1 MKNKGILCTILSAT
15 IFGVIPIFCAN
26 AYDLGAN
33 PPTLIFLRNLFI
45 LPILFCFVKK
55 QGCGFKIEL
64 IVYLRIF
71 LVGIFGMT
79 ITGLLLYSSYQSVPL
94 GTATTLSF
102 LYPLMIAIFGFCFFK
117 ERISKTQV
125 LILLVATLGIGFFI
139 DGQEASIIGVIC
151 ATLSSVTYAAYM
163 VGVEKW
169 KLSEINSYLFTFYLA
184 LNASVV
190 MFLFNLLTGQMV
202 YDLPPLAYGY
212 ATLIGIFASF
222 LAVFLLQIGIKYL
235 GAGKAAIFC
244 MFEPI
249 TSVLLDCLIFKEP
262 LTFSKFLGS
271 LFIICAVM
279 AMILVNQRQSKEL
292 ILKES

>member
-15 IFGVIPIFCAN
+15 IFGVIPIFCSN
-26 AYDLGAN
+26 AYALGAN
-33 PPTLIFLRNLFI
+33 PPILIFLRNLFI
-45 LPILFCFVKK
+45 LPILFILVKL
-55 QGCGFKIEL
+55 QGCGFKIDMKT
-64 IVYLRIF
+64 YLKIF
-71 LVGIFGMT
+71 VVGIFGMT

-117 ERISKTQV
+117 ERISKIQV
-125 LILLVATLGIGFFI
+125 LILLVATLGICFFI
-139 DGQEASIIGVIC
+139 DGEKASMIGILC
-151 ATLSSVTYAAYM
+151 ATGSSVTYAAYM
-163 VGVEKW
+163 VGVEKFQ
-169 KLSEINSYLFTFYLA
+169 LSEINSYKFTFYLA
-184 LNASVV
+184 LNATIV
-190 MFLFNLLTGQMV
+190 MYFFNLFTHQKVWNMPTNAYV
-202 YDLPPLAYGY
+202 YA
-212 ATLIGIFASF
+212 ALIGIFASF

-249 TSVLLDCLIFKEP
+249 TSVFLDCFVFGVP

-271 LFIICAVM
+271 LLIICAVM